1 MKGEHL
7 GEFEELTL
15 LAVRGI
21 KGHVYAVPVQKFL
34 EKATSRS
41 VTMGAVYAAL
51 ARLESKGY
59 LRSFMSEP
67 LQVRGGKG
75 RRLFEI
81 TPEGKRTL
89 VSLKRVRDRI
99 WTAIESGADL

>member
-1 MKGEHL
+1 MKGDNL
-7 GEFEELTL
+7 GEFEELAL

-21 KGHVYAVPVQKFL
+21 KDDVYAVPVQKFL
-34 EKATSRS
+34 EKATGRS

-51 ARLESKGY
+51 TRLESKGY
-59 LRSFMSEP
+59 VRSFMSEP
-67 LQVRGGKG
+67 QQVRGGKG

-89 VSLKRVRDRI
+89 VNLKRVRDRI